1 VKRYVWVLLAL
12 AALLLMG
19 VGLSHGQWTV
29 VKRHADA
36 LCTACIGLT
45 VESGHP

>member
-1 VKRYVWVLLAL
+1 MLRRYAWVPLAVASLCLVLL
-12 AALLLMG
+12 
-19 VGLSHGQWTV
+19 GLGRGEWTV

-45 VESGHP
+45 VDY